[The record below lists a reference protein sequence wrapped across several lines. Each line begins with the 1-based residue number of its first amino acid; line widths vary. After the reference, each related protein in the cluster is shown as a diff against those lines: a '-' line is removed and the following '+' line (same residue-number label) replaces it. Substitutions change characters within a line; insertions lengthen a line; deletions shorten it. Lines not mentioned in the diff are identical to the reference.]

1 MRFAAARGSVRIAY
15 DVLGTGTPLV
25 MLHHFGESSGFW
37 HEFGYVEGCLARG
50 RQVVLIDLRGHGES
64 SKPVDA
70 AAYGCPQSCRD
81 VIAVLNDAGIDRADL
96 LGYGMGGRIA
106 LSLAIHASERVCAV
120 AAGAAHPFAERT
132 QLHREALANGLE
144 AWVDLVERSAGGLTA
159 QTRRRLMAND
169 PAAIAAVVECDRP
182 DMADALATSRVP
194 ILLFLGKQD
203 PRYPLAVSFAEQ
215 AGARFIGLAGR
226 GSATSVGTCRE
237 ILPRILDFL
246 EEPQDYGAAEP
257 VPPALWSGSWA

>member
-1 MRFAAARGSVRIAY
+1 MRFTAARGTMRIAY
-15 DVLGTGTPLV
+15 DVLGTGTPVV
-25 MLHHFGESSGFW
+25 MLHDFGESSGFW
-37 HEFGYVEGCLARG
+37 HEHGYVEGCLARG
-50 RQVVLIDLRGHGES
+50 HQVVLVDLRGHGGS
-64 SKPVDA
+64 SKPVDP

-81 VIAVLNDAGIDRADL
+81 VIAVLNDAGIDRAGL

-132 QLHREALANGLE
+132 QLCREALAKGLQ
-144 AWVDLVERSAGGLTA
+144 AWVALMERRFGGLSA
-159 QTRRRLMAND
+159 ATRRRLMAND

-182 DMADALATSRVP
+182 DMADALAKSPVP
-194 ILLFLGKQD
+194 ILLFLGKED

-215 AGARFIGLAGR
+215 AGARFIGLAGH
-226 GSATSVGTCRE
+226 GHATAAGTCRE

-246 EEPQDYGAAEP
+246 EEPQECAAAEP
-257 VPPALWSGSWA
+257 LPPALWSGSWA